1 VNLWIVLYYFPNLW
15 RGSYEA
21 SSRVQE
27 SLVVFPGE
35 RFQLRGGKEIAY
47 DCHGCVSW
55 EFMVKDCITKKGKHL
70 LTQPECRIS

>member
-1 VNLWIVLYYFPNLW
+1 M
-15 RGSYEA
+15 
-21 SSRVQE
+21 
-27 SLVVFPGE
+27 VFPGE

-47 DCHGCVSW
+47 DCHGCVYW